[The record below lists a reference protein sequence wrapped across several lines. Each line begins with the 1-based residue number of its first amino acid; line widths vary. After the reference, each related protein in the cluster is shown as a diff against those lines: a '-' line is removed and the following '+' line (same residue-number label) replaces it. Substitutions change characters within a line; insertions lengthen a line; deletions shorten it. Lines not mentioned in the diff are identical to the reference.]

1 MTFYQLGF
9 FIMTGAAI
17 SMAFLIRAL
26 ARRNRRAYALLRQ
39 YREYYSEPRGYAVIL
54 QYGVPTASLIVVCCY
69 YKGRRFDIKHF
80 HCDQSDPDDYIYKY
94 KLAEEL
100 RDKYNEEP

>member
-9 FIMTGAAI
+9 LLMTGAAI
-17 SMAFLIRAL
+17 SMAFLVRAL
-26 ARRNRRAYALLRQ
+26 TRRNQRTYGLLRL
-39 YREYYSEPRGYAVIL
+39 YREYYSEPRGYAVIT
-54 QYGVPTASLIVVCCY
+54 QYGGVPASLIVVSCY

-80 HCDQSDPDDYIYKY
+80 HCDPSNLDDFRYKY
-94 KLAEEL
+94 ILAEEL

>member
-9 FIMTGAAI
+9 LIMTGAAI
-17 SMAFLIRAL
+17 SMAFLIRAS
-26 ARRNRRAYALLRQ
+26 ARRNRRTYGLLRL
-39 YREYYSEPRGYAVIL
+39 YREYYSEPRGHAVIL
-54 QYGVPTASLIVVCCY
+54 QYGVPAASLIVVCCY

-80 HCDQSDPDDYIYKY
+80 HCDPSDPDDYIYKR

-100 RDKYNEEP
+100 CDKYNEEP